1 MYNCVFFF
9 GKVWSDSVVQ
19 LLVVCMF
26 NFLWIEYIGRIWC
39 FGGSDGLL
47 VGSVGECDY
56 YVYFIVY
63 VVFFRFFIIGLV

>member
-1 MYNCVFFF
+1 
-9 GKVWSDSVVQ
+9 
-19 LLVVCMF
+19 MF
-26 NFLWIEYIGRIWC
+26 NFLWIEYFGRIWR